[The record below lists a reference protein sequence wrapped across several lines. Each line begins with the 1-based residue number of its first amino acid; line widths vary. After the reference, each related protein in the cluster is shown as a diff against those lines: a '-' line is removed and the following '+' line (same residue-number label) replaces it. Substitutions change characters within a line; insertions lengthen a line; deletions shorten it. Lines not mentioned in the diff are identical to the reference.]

1 MRRISK
7 QIWLLCA
14 SAIVATAFA
23 ARGDA
28 QSPQIRGVQAAG
40 EIGVDPIEEPDGA
53 KSTLPFGVQFAAGW
67 GLDLLDGVADGVY
80 NYPEGADGR
89 GVDVYVVDSG
99 VYTPH
104 PEFEGR
110 AIAGKS
116 YVTGTQCRL
125 EGITYTNWDGH
136 GTHVAG
142 IVSSRTYGVAKGVR
156 VIDVRILDNCGN
168 GDSDLAA
175 LAMGWIVRHHKASR
189 IGIVNMS
196 FGGPADRTTE
206 AMEFAVRDLVVDN
219 LIPVVA
225 AGNEGVDACNTAP
238 ANVPEA
244 LTVGALGS
252 TGPSLYMASYS
263 NYGSCVDL
271 LAPGNSIRSTWN
283 NYNPAGWSLSLRGTS
298 MATPFVSGLA
308 ALFAQ
313 RYPLR
318 CADSVRDA
326 LVASASTS
334 FAVASLKPNTINR
347 VAQLD
352 LSVPPAR
359 TAPGR
364 VTRVIPVASAAG
376 AVTVGWDKPCSGGAA
391 LTGST
396 IRVYRNGLPVRTEY
410 VPGNGTTVTITGLAN
425 GVDYAFN
432 VRSENALGVGSFSRL
447 SRTVQVGPL
456 RTGISN
462 ARLLGE
468 IVAIPNPRDVTVV
481 QESRLVCQIMNDG
494 GYKLVGLSP
503 GICSIRIRPLDAGYT
518 IVRRI
523 AVT

>member
-1 MRRISK
+1 
-7 QIWLLCA
+7 
-14 SAIVATAFA
+14 
-23 ARGDA
+23 
-28 QSPQIRGVQAAG
+28 
-40 EIGVDPIEEPDGA
+40 
-53 KSTLPFGVQFAAGW
+53 
-67 GLDLLDGVADGVY
+67 
-80 NYPEGADGR
+80 
-89 GVDVYVVDSG
+89 
-99 VYTPH
+99 
-104 PEFEGR
+104 
-110 AIAGKS
+110 
-116 YVTGTQCRL
+116 
-125 EGITYTNWDGH
+125 
-136 GTHVAG
+136 
-142 IVSSRTYGVAKGVR
+142 
-156 VIDVRILDNCGN
+156 
-168 GDSDLAA
+168 
-175 LAMGWIVRHHKASR
+175 
-189 IGIVNMS
+189 MS

-283 NYNPAGWSLSLRGTS
+283 NYNPAGWTLSLRGTS